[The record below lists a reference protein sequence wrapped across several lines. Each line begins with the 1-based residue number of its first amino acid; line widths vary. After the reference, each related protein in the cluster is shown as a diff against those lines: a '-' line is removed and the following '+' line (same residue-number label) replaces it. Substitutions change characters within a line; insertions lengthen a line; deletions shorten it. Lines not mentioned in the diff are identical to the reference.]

1 MEDICPCRVTNKGE
15 RGCEECDELWDLPDL
30 IPCSDFPMS
39 LSELIR
45 LNNLPLDMD
54 DNDDDLPLLMPIPL
68 PDNKENDLP
77 LPLPMPMP
85 MPDNK
90 ENDDALPLPDNE

>member
-1 MEDICPCRVTNKGE
+1 MEDTNKICPCRVTNKGE

-30 IPCSDFPMS
+30 IPCSEFPMS

-45 LNNLPLDMD
+45 LNNLPLDIID
-54 DNDDDLPLLMPIPL
+54 ENDDDLLLPL
-68 PDNKENDLP
+68 PVP
-77 LPLPMPMP
+77 IPLPMPMT
-85 MPDNK
+85 DNK

>member
-1 MEDICPCRVTNKGE
+1 MEDTCPCRVTNKGE

-30 IPCSDFPMS
+30 IPCSEFPMS

-45 LNNLPLDMD
+45 LNNLPLDIID
-54 DNDDDLPLLMPIPL
+54 ENDDDLLLPL
-68 PDNKENDLP
+68 PVP
-77 LPLPMPMP
+77 IPLPMPMT
-85 MPDNK
+85 DNK